1 MTEVDAAAK
10 PQDQAWWT
18 SRLRTHKPE
27 SSGIPLFRRR
37 SGLYRRKSALVE
49 LPFPPELTER
59 LATRDD
65 ASPERL
71 YEHFLTATA
80 GVLYRYSGS
89 GGTETVVVGSPAAV
103 GTSPDGELSEWPSV
117 LPVLT
122 EVEPDMSFGALL
134 ARAAA
139 SAAASRARPN
149 CSITEL
155 ADELGLGDVTNRNP
169 LFTVALQVAGWHSP
183 LPDLRNDVTVTIS
196 RAGPLE
202 LEYNANVLDEATVAR
217 FGRHVTV
224 FLARGLAEPDRPVR
238 DIGYLAPDEH
248 ALLLSTWSGAPV
260 SPPDRR
266 CLHEL
271 FEEAAQEHPEAEAIV
286 GGEQTIT
293 YEELD
298 ARANRLAH
306 YLRAQGASAGSRVG
320 LCLPASAELLISAMA
335 ILKSGAAVVPLVP
348 TFPVPRNRMVIEDSG
363 MAAVVTASSFSS
375 LFAGTGVTAVNIEE
389 QAAEIGGYPATSP
402 HAGTTPDD
410 VAYIMFT
417 SGSTGRPKGVALE
430 HKTIV
435 NLVLWQRDRGRDP
448 AGQRTL
454 QRTSIG
460 FDVSFQEIFSTLGFG
475 GCLVVAPDEVRD
487 DVSRLPEF
495 IEQHSIARLFLPPV
509 ALDQTAVT
517 ANLAQRSL
525 PTLREVIVAGEQL
538 RISMP
543 IRRLFHQIECA
554 LDNQYGPTETHVAT
568 AYALAGPSTR
578 WPETPPIGTPV
589 RNVRVYVLDPWL
601 RPVPAGVPG
610 EICIGG
616 LGPARGY
623 LDANETR
630 ERFITFGQDG
640 ERIYRT
646 GDRGRFLAHGAIEFL
661 GRPGDQVKIR
671 GYRIELGEIEA
682 TLLQIPG
689 IRQAAVTVHES
700 DVLGKQL
707 AAYVVA
713 EQPEQPDAA
722 AIRRL
727 LLERLPDHMVPPTAS
742 IVHTDALPTTPT
754 GKVDRRA
761 LPPPPQAAAAGYAA
775 AEGDTEQTVVNI
787 LAQALGLEKVGRDDN
802 FIELGG
808 HSLVGIQAVA
818 QLNELYS
825 IALPLRSLLRGATVA
840 MLAAEID
847 SLRARTGGTPPASAE
862 AVSAE
867 TGAAPALQE
876 VTLADSRRIYCLQ
889 PAETQYLH
897 LDVFGH
903 RTYDQGG
910 IRYPET
916 GVVFDVGAHVGLF
929 ALYALERSPA
939 LRVFAFEPCPP
950 LYEALCK
957 NTENLPNVRRF
968 PFGLSSRAGTAEL
981 TFYPNLTGMSSF
993 HPDEQEER
1001 TLLARILENLGK
1013 QEETQAA
1020 ALLSGS
1026 EEYLSERLLAS
1037 SYTVQRRTL
1046 SDVLAETGTERV
1058 DLLKIDVQKSELEVL
1073 DGIALPDWAKIR
1085 QLAIELHDQDGR
1097 LDKVRALL
1105 TGRGY
1110 RVVTQQDPLHA
1121 GTVVHFLYAVRE

>member
-1 MTEVDAAAK
+1 VTEVGAAAK
-10 PQDQAWWT
+10 PQDQVWWT
-18 SRLRTHKPE
+18 NRLRAHKPD

-49 LPFPPELTER
+49 LPFPPELNER
-59 LATRDD
+59 LAARGDT
-65 ASPERL
+65 SSEQL
-71 YEHFLTATA
+71 YEHFLTAAA
-80 GVLYRYSGS
+80 GILYRYSGS
-89 GGTETVVVGSPAAV
+89 GGTETVVVGSPV
-103 GTSPDGELSEWPSV
+103 TVSPSPDGELSEWPPV
-117 LPVLT
+117 LPVPI
-122 EVEPDMSFGALL
+122 EVEPDMPFGALL

-155 ADELGLGDVTNRNP
+155 ADELELGDVTNRNP
-169 LFTVALQVAGWHSP
+169 IFTVALRVAGWHPP

-196 RAGPLE
+196 RAGSLE

-217 FGRHVTV
+217 FGRHVAV
-224 FLARGLAEPDRPVR
+224 FLARGLAETARPVR
-238 DIGYLAPDEH
+238 DIDYLAPDEH
-248 ALLLSTWSGAPV
+248 TLLLDTWSGGPV
-260 SPPDRR
+260 APPDPR

-271 FEEAAQEHPEAEAIV
+271 FEEAAREHPEAEAIV
-286 GGEQTIT
+286 DGEQTIT

-298 ARANRLAH
+298 ARASRLAH
-306 YLRAQGASAGSRVG
+306 YLRAQGVSAGSRVG
-320 LCLPASAELLISAMA
+320 LCLPASAELLISAIA
-335 ILKSGAAVVPLVP
+335 IPKAGAAVVPLVP

-363 MAAVVTASSFSS
+363 MAVVVTDSSFTG
-375 LFAGTGVTAVNIEE
+375 LFAGTGVTVVNIEE
-389 QAAEIGGYPATSP
+389 RAAEIGGYPAASP
-402 HAGTTPDD
+402 HAGTSPDD

-487 DVSRLPEF
+487 DVSLLPGF
-495 IEQHSIARLFLPPV
+495 IEQHSIARIFLPPV
-509 ALDQTAVT
+509 ALDQMAVT

-630 ERFITFGQDG
+630 ERFIAGRFGQDG

-646 GDRGRFLAHGAIEFL
+646 GDRGRFLTHGAIEFL

-722 AIRRL
+722 TIRRL

-742 IVHTDALPTTPT
+742 IVHTGALPTTPT

-761 LPPPPQAAAAGYAA
+761 LPPPPQAAAASYAA
-775 AEGDTEQTVVNI
+775 AEGDTEQTVANI

-840 MLAAEID
+840 ILAAEID

-862 AVSAE
+862 A
-867 TGAAPALQE
+867 GAAPALQE

-903 RTYDQGG
+903 RTYDRGG

-939 LRVFAFEPCPP
+939 LRIFAFEPCPP
-950 LYEALCK
+950 LYEALRK
-957 NTENLPNVRRF
+957 NTEKLPNVRRF
-968 PFGLSSRAGTAEL
+968 PFGLSSRVGTAEL

-1020 ALLSGS
+1020 ALLAGS

-1037 SYTVQRRTL
+1037 SYTVQCRTL

-1085 QLAIELHDQDGR
+1085 QLVIELHDQDGR
-1097 LDKVRALL
+1097 LDKIRSLL
-1105 TGRGY
+1105 TGQGY
-1110 RVVTQQDPLHA
+1110 RVVSEQDPLHA